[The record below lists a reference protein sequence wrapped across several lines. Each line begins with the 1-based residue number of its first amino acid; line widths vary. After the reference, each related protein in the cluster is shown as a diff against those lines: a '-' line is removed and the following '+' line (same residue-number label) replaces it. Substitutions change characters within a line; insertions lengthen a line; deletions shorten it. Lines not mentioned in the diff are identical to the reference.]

1 MKLHRLLSGGAADGI
16 VPTSGFTAWLVSLV
30 SLAMAALAVAALAVC
45 FATDRLADRWSAEL
59 ARSSTVTILAP
70 EEQMDAQAEA
80 ALIAVRTTPGIQSAR
95 LLSEEEQSTLLAPWL
110 GSDLTLDV
118 LPVPRVI
125 VMEETVAGPDADS
138 LRLRLEGEAPDA
150 VYDDHTRWRRPM
162 VAAAQRL
169 RLFGLGALGLI
180 ALATAGMITLAA
192 QASLAANEQIIGT
205 LRLIGAQDNYIAG
218 AFVRRFTLRALG
230 GGVAGTVLAALGLLF
245 MPDMAREAAFVT
257 RLGPQG
263 AQWALLLTVP
273 LIAAATAF
281 IATRMAAFRALRHL
295 EDR

>member
-70 EEQMDAQAEA
+70 EGQMDAQAEA

-95 LLSEEEQSTLLAPWL
+95 LLSEEEQSALLAPWL

-192 QASLAANEQIIGT
+192 QAALAANEQIIGT

>member
-1 MKLHRLLSGGAADGI
+1 VKLHRLLSGGAADGI

-70 EEQMDAQAEA
+70 EGQMDAQAEA

>member
-70 EEQMDAQAEA
+70 EGQMDAQAET

-95 LLSEEEQSTLLAPWL
+95 LLSEEEQSALLAPWL

-192 QASLAANEQIIGT
+192 QAANEQIIGT

>member
-70 EEQMDAQAEA
+70 EGQMDAQAEA

-95 LLSEEEQSTLLAPWL
+95 LLSEEEQSALLAPWL

-125 VMEETVAGPDADS
+125 VMEETVAGPDADG

>member
-30 SLAMAALAVAALAVC
+30 SLAMAALGVAALAVC

-59 ARSSTVTILAP
+59 ARSSTVTIMVP
-70 EEQMDAQAEA
+70 EGQMDAQAEA

-95 LLSEEEQSTLLAPWL
+95 LLSEEEQSALLAPWL